1 MWWVLEEGKMYAAV
15 MIMYQTPCTSIG
27 SRLGCERRMMLMDKK
42 KTKKP
47 IPVCIKSKNLVLAR
61 TEPVLGSASSPQE
74 GKWLI
79 YMARWLAGTG
89 K

>member
-1 MWWVLEEGKMYAAV
+1 
-15 MIMYQTPCTSIG
+15 
-27 SRLGCERRMMLMDKK
+27 MDKK
-42 KTKKP
+42 KIKKP